1 MKTKLETMIE
11 FEDTIRAEVKARYPD
26 MDADWAVKHYMDRM
40 YEASRKTAQAVVPM
54 MAEVIRSQMA
64 EKEA

>member
-1 MKTKLETMIE
+1 
-11 FEDTIRAEVKARYPD
+11 
-26 MDADWAVKHYMDRM
+26 MDRM